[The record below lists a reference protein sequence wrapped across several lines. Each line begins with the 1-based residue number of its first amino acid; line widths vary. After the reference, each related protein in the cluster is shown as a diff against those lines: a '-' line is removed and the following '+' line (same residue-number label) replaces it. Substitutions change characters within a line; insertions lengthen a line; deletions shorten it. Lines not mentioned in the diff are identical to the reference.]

1 MKFGRRLRLFIFG
14 ILMGTVLV
22 IFFFDG
28 RSSALTDWL
37 PNNRVLY
44 RLQVSPSSISDKAM
58 CQLECLEMD
67 TSAVRVMKE
76 SGDVN
81 FSKSVTDTTVLLYFI
96 DYDFDASDVQM
107 QFEVRDSSNTLVDVK
122 ALNSSVSCACP

>member
-1 MKFGRRLRLFIFG
+1 
-14 ILMGTVLV
+14 MGTFLV
-22 IFFFDG
+22 IFFFNG
-28 RSSALTDWL
+28 RSSALTNWL

-58 CQLECLEMD
+58 CQLECLKMD

-76 SGDVN
+76 NGDVN
-81 FSKSVTDTTVLLYFI
+81 FSKSNTEGPVMLYYI
-96 DYDFDASDVQM
+96 DHTFDASDVQM

-122 ALNSSVSCACP
+122 AMNSAVSCDCP